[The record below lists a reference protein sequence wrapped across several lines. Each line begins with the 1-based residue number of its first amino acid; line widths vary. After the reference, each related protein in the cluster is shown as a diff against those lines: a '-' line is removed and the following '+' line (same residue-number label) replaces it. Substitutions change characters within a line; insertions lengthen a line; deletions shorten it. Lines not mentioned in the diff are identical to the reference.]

1 MLSHHF
7 AAPASRWPAPS
18 SCPAHAPELPAACGG
33 EWSPHRPAGDAKVHV
48 LQRMTVFT
56 WRCCPTYAVM
66 LPTCLRKRLLPRST
80 TRTWGRAEGERRHF
94 LQLLFSAV
102 QTEKKNPWHLF
113 YGQLFES
120 RQRAG
125 EEADY
130 KGGGG
135 ADDVQHGGR
144 QHGDVRVLPGE
155 GVEEGHHCMTTLR
168 QRAAGREKEIK
179 QVVEFGYQ

>member
-1 MLSHHF
+1 M
-7 AAPASRWPAPS
+7 
-18 SCPAHAPELPAACGG
+18 
-33 EWSPHRPAGDAKVHV
+33 
-48 LQRMTVFT
+48 
-56 WRCCPTYAVM
+56 
-66 LPTCLRKRLLPRST
+66 
-80 TRTWGRAEGERRHF
+80 
-94 LQLLFSAV
+94 